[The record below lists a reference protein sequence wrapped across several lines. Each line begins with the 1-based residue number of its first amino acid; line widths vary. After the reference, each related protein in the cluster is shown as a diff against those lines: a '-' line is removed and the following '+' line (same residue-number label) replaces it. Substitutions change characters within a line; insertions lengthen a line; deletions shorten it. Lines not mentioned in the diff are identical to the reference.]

1 MGAIADYADINKMTQ
16 LEATSRYSCVVFIE
30 TYPEDKIPVE
40 PARGVRKT
48 WIEGYSKPSEF
59 YNPDYTKL
67 PKDID
72 YRRTLY
78 WNPAVETDE
87 NGKAVIEFY
96 NNASCK
102 KMTIS
107 AETLTDDGT
116 IGMSE

>member
-1 MGAIADYADINKMTQ
+1 M
-16 LEATSRYSCVVFIE
+16 
-30 TYPEDKIPVE
+30 
-40 PARGVRKT
+40 
-48 WIEGYSKPSEF
+48 EGYSKPTEF
-59 YNPDYTKL
+59 YHPDYTKL

-102 KMTIS
+102 TMKVS